1 MLRAARGGGDVVPRW
16 LTVLA
21 LLLSGATAGFAQSQ
35 AATSSQTTTY
45 GVAGLTLG
53 SRVLFDSAEYHEY
66 SCSPSDQFDG
76 FTLCRRT
83 REERDR
89 RRPFT
94 TVYSILHSHDG
105 TVVYVNRYQEPAFF
119 DVDEANEDIQRYS
132 RRIGESPRIEKMP
145 RRPGFR
151 FGVLA
156 TWGKVILEPL
166 DDDSIAK
173 LAAGRS
179 PRKGYLI
186 DFIGDIVRSAREGL
200 PIYRISGGAGF
211 VWAAS
216 FAQGGRGNLRFAA
229 VDASAFYPELTA
241 TPLPS
246 ETQNS
251 DAQVT
256 ALENEL
262 TEVRGAKA
270 EADIARQSAER
281 TAEKATA
288 RAEAAKRDAQLAET
302 EITKLRLDNTTLNA
316 ALEELRS
323 EKAALEAKTHAR
335 EFVAYGLIGALTT
348 LVAVGASVFF
358 MRRKGATVAKNQ
370 IVAPET
376 EPLHASEHSPI
387 TGDLQHSE
395 PSTAKSVLSSSS
407 KVPQAFPNATIA
419 EGQKNSGSPE
429 ARSMPSEAPASDK
442 NGASKSRPIRVYRI
456 DPRLLGAR

>member
-1 MLRAARGGGDVVPRW
+1 M
-16 LTVLA
+16 VLA

-45 GVAGLTLG
+45 KVAGLTLG
-53 SRVLFDSAEYHEY
+53 SRVPVDSAEYREY
-66 SCSPSDQFDG
+66 SCRPSDQFDG

-83 REERDR
+83 REEGER

-94 TVYSILHSHDG
+94 AIYSILHSHDG
-105 TVVYVNRYQEPAFF
+105 AVVYVNRYQEPAFF

-151 FGVLA
+151 LGVLA

-166 DDDSIAK
+166 DDDSIEK

-216 FAQGGRGNLRFAA
+216 FAQGGRGTLRFAA

-241 TPLPS
+241 TPLPN
-246 ETQNS
+246 ETQNR

-256 ALENEL
+256 ALEHEL
-262 TEVRGAKA
+262 TEIRGEKA
-270 EADIARQSAER
+270 EADIVRQSAER
-281 TAEKATA
+281 TADKATA
-288 RAEAAKRDAQLAET
+288 RADAAKRDAQLAET
-302 EITKLRLDNTTLNA
+302 EITKLKSDNTKLNA
-316 ALEELRS
+316 ALAELRS

-335 EFVAYGLIGALTT
+335 EFVAYGVIGALTT
-348 LVAVGASVFF
+348 FVAVGASVFL
-358 MRRKGATVAKNQ
+358 MRRKEPTVAKSQ

-376 EPLHASEHSPI
+376 KPLHASEHSPI
-387 TGDLQHSE
+387 SGDLQHSE
-395 PSTAKSVLSSSS
+395 SLIAKSVLSSSS
-407 KVPQAFPNATIA
+407 KVPQALPNATIA
-419 EGQKNSGSPE
+419 QRQKNIGSPE
-429 ARSMPSEAPASDK
+429 ARATPSDAPASDK

-456 DPRLLGAR
+456 DTRLLVQNK